1 MDLETVLF
9 LDKGKRPLGRVFDVI
24 GPVSLPLYCVRFNS
38 KDHIANHHVEKG
50 TEVYAA
56 PNTQHT
62 SYVFIQQLL
71 NMKGTDA
78 SWKVS
83 FITSLPHILI
93 RLLRTIKNMYEMDE

>member
-38 KDHIANHHVEKG
+38 KDHIASHHVEKG
-50 TEVYAA
+50 TKVYVA

-83 FITSLPHILI
+83 FITSLPH
-93 RLLRTIKNMYEMDE
+93 MYFNPTAEKDQK